1 MWTATGRSMVLV
13 ARTTRTPQSVV
24 RPLQRAVMT
33 VDPLLPLVDVHTMD
47 ELLSD
52 SMAATRF
59 NTLLLSTLGAL
70 ALILASIGVYG
81 VVAYYVSQ
89 RTREIGVHMALG
101 ATPADI
107 WRLVLSRGMR
117 PIVWGA
123 LAGTALS
130 LAAVRVLR
138 GQLYGVS
145 AQDPTTLIAVVATLF
160 AVAIAA
166 TCIPALRA
174 IRVTPAR
181 ALAAE

>member
-1 MWTATGRSMVLV
+1 
-13 ARTTRTPQSVV
+13 
-24 RPLQRAVMT
+24 MT
-33 VDPLLPLVDVHTMD
+33 VDPLLPLVDVNTMQG
-47 ELLSD
+47 LLSE
-52 SMAATRF
+52 SLAASRF

-181 ALAAE
+181 VLAGE